1 MVGDEDEKKNTT
13 ESKQSGTSNVM
24 GKHVLDLC
32 LSSAPLKTM
41 TTTERRAAEK
51 APVIGQAE
59 ETSLSPKLDVKEN
72 DECVIG
78 LMASLAEQRARAE
91 REDRRW
97 RGRTVTG
104 FNVLSTGDGI

>member
-1 MVGDEDEKKNTT
+1 M
-13 ESKQSGTSNVM
+13 
-24 GKHVLDLC
+24 
-32 LSSAPLKTM
+32 
-41 TTTERRAAEK
+41 
-51 APVIGQAE
+51 IGQAE

-72 DECVIG
+72 DECVTG

-104 FNVLSTGDGI
+104 FKRPVNRRRYLRMKDGGGGGGGGGRGLGA